1 MNRKVRKK
9 EILNAKVCV
18 CKNTEKQVRSYVT
31 QHLMH
36 LAEEELS
43 SEKRAEKW
51 KLKEK
56 KREDEEKEV
65 YYSLLNS
72 PCTAFHKTIQAILK
86 CLGLETSSIS
96 PSSSSSSSK
105 EDHGTEIVSS
115 LCSPSGQLIF
125 ILRIILLNLHI

>member
-1 MNRKVRKK
+1 
-9 EILNAKVCV
+9 
-18 CKNTEKQVRSYVT
+18 
-31 QHLMH
+31 MH

-105 EDHGTEIVSS
+105 EDHGTEIVQETGFMAMVTRLVRRRPRPAYSS
-115 LCSPSGQLIF
+115 GRPGQID
-125 ILRIILLNLHI
+125 